1 MHYWPYQ
8 KLLLK
13 SLCDIVQLLP
23 NVTCSIAGTAHTA
36 HIATTSNL
44 YNRQN
49 LEPDKVILE
58 LFLFMQNRWQQIFQ
72 DCEDS

>member
-1 MHYWPYQ
+1 MLNLCA
-8 KLLLK
+8 LLTISKTFTK
-13 SLCDIVQLLP
+13 SLCNIVQLLP

-49 LEPDKVILE
+49 LESNKVSNFRTIP
-58 LFLFMQNRWQQIFQ
+58 IYAK
-72 DCEDS
+72 